1 MVDGSIHFRKE
12 KLGTVVSCYSMQYM
26 GIWISELVTL
36 VQQYHKFRPIST
48 VHRDLSDHIDCYRN
62 NVMNLL

>member
-36 VQQYHKFRPIST
+36 CNSI
-48 VHRDLSDHIDCYRN
+48 I
-62 NVMNLL
+62 NLDQSQPSIEIYLIILIATGTMS